1 VQEVL
6 ADADHDE
13 SIIIELLELKEE
25 AQVSML
31 PCSLIFVAQEKLTVP
46 DSSKGQ
52 GNRQRWRHFFYSICQ
67 D

>member
-1 VQEVL
+1 MFPVQEVL

-31 PCSLIFVAQEKLTVP
+31 SCSLIIVAQE
-46 DSSKGQ
+46 S
-52 GNRQRWRHFFYSICQ
+52 
-67 D
+67 